1 MDWNWFLHDPV
12 QWMVLLLPITPL
24 LIFMIYVIATSD
36 KRKEKKY
43 KKKLMKDDKKKME
56 QHIPVHLKEYYD
68 ALEDK
73 DVERMREALEK
84 NAASCPSRNSYC
96 LTEVFCPDCPLANGG
111 LAVQSYRKDW

>member
-36 KRKEKKY
+36 KRKEKK
-43 KKKLMKDDKKKME
+43 LMKDDKRKEKAE
-56 QHIPVHLKEYYD
+56 HHLPIHLKEYYD